1 MLSSFDAAKISKR
14 FNSSKKIEV
23 FFLYLFATVLYCS
36 VYRFIWWLLKKARF
50 LWEAGRKA
58 IRLIG
63 IESFHPVLFQNPD
76 DVILFIKYP
85 SSEFVER

>member
-1 MLSSFDAAKISKR
+1 MLTLSFSLYLEIIETTESALDKLLLISTIHVVIFLTLQRLSKR

-50 LWEAGRKA
+50 L
-58 IRLIG
+58 
-63 IESFHPVLFQNPD
+63 
-76 DVILFIKYP
+76 
-85 SSEFVER
+85 

>member
-1 MLSSFDAAKISKR
+1 
-14 FNSSKKIEV
+14 
-23 FFLYLFATVLYCS
+23 LYLFTTVLCCF
-36 VYRFIWWLLKKARF
+36 VYQFIWWLLKKARF

-76 DVILFIKYP
+76 DVILLIKYP